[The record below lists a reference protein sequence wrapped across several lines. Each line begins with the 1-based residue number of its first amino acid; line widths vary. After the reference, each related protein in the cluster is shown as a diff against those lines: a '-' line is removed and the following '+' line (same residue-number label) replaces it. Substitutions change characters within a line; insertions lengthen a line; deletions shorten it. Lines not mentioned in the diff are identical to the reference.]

1 MLWSY
6 ITCHG
11 LGPLVIYDGRLNS
24 SIYIDLLEKYLPAIF
39 QKFSLEQSH
48 KILYQQDNADLHVS
62 YMTQEYLKKKGIQ
75 QPANSP
81 DINIIENI
89 WSIVDTKLLKL
100 NIQNTDDLKTALQ
113 TVWTDISNDIIEKL
127 FGSLPGRLRQVINR
141 RGFSC
146 RS

>member
-1 MLWSY
+1 
-6 ITCHG
+6 
-11 LGPLVIYDGRLNS
+11 
-24 SIYIDLLEKYLPAIF
+24 
-39 QKFSLEQSH
+39 
-48 KILYQQDNADLHVS
+48 
-62 YMTQEYLKKKGIQ
+62 MTQEYLKKKGIIQ
-75 QPANSP
+75 LEWPANSP

-89 WSIVDTKLLKL
+89 WSIVDNKLLKL

-141 RGFSC
+141 RDFSC